1 MKTFHAIFS
10 SGLVIEFEARDQ
22 IHAEV
27 RAHHTAVALV
37 EHLDDVQKIGSV
49 VGIQSEAA

>member
-1 MKTFHAIFS
+1 MSRYHAIFS
-10 SGLVIEFEARDQ
+10 SGLVIDFEARDQ

-37 EHLDDVQKIGSV
+37 EHLLDVEY
-49 VGIQSEAA
+49 VGAVQSEAA